1 MTNLLEFSKNY
12 PNLNITVKLEELI
25 EMVQYCILKTRK
37 ELEQLVTDANT
48 ETYPSSDKVAEILDV
63 SKPTLW
69 RWRKQNYLV
78 PISIGGKIRYK
89 MSDVKRLLG
98 ERGCYE

>member
-1 MTNLLEFSKNY
+1 MTLLNNKETEKIQEYNDQFA
-12 PNLNITVKLEELI
+12 KLGTSI
-25 EMVQYCILKTRK
+25 K

-48 ETYPSSDKVAEILDV
+48 ETYLSPDKVAEMLCV

-69 RWRKQNYLV
+69 RWSKQNYLV
-78 PISIGGKIRYK
+78 PISIGGKKRYR

-98 ERGCYE
+98 EKKSCN